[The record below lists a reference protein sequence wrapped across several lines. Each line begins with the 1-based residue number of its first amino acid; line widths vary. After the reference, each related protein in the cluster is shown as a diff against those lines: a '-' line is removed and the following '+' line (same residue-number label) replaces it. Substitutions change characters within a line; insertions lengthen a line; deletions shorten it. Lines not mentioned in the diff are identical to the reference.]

1 MAEMA
6 QIAQIAE
13 IAEMSIWVRSIRDP
27 RASAG
32 SPRCM
37 YIRTDSVRRTRDGQ
51 GTTGTRAGA
60 RLAFTHTGPSTSPAR
75 VFSAAEIFH
84 LGDLGSPGVYL
95 GYEPCAMG
103 HGQGHEGHGCG

>member
-1 MAEMA
+1 MH
-6 QIAQIAE
+6 
-13 IAEMSIWVRSIRDP
+13 V
-27 RASAG
+27 
-32 SPRCM
+32 

-51 GTTGTRAGA
+51 GTTSTRAGA

-95 GYEPCAMG
+95 GYEPCAMWVSLRSSSNFRRFVVYDTAPTEDR
-103 HGQGHEGHGCG
+103 GQGVVGEAICICVLKM